1 MNRIEITLYGLLT
14 AALLAWPFSA
24 KAAEVA
30 GIVIIASGD
39 VQAVQA
45 DHSSRALKR
54 RSSFYVGEVI
64 KVAENGKAQIRFT
77 DGTLLSLRP
86 DTEIRVDAFH
96 YEQGGD
102 GAQDKNF
109 FTLLK
114 GGFRTITGAV
124 GKRHPDAYRVSTPVA
139 TIGVRGTNYSVAMD
153 KQLYVGVWQGGV
165 TVSNDKGKLDLG
177 MNAAFNFAQI
187 AGTGQTP
194 KGLISAPAIL
204 LDRTDAVQAARD
216 LHGESR
222 QQPEKPAAQ
231 EGEKKESAAN
241 GEAAA
246 AAATEAIPPSEQPGK
261 PHDGTGTV
269 AKPEEGQPAVAI
281 STPGN
286 NGQAK
291 DSEPATP
298 ITEHLDETNS
308 PAGFASSKESGL
320 APPDTALQA
329 SPPMITTVSP
339 GSILAA
345 ATGGTVFAQPAYT
358 DLNNDGVPDLFT
370 GTDKRLSDAELVS
383 LDRLGLM
390 MSGGNPSPYPILLG
404 KANDGGGGAPLFV
417 RKGVP
422 ATDATFD
429 SAAAVDVIRKGGA
442 SVAAGTLQTDP
453 VYPVSWGTWNGT
465 TANPVLIQTDSTDP
479 TVTTP
484 LATQVFWITALPTAP
499 TAIGSRTG
507 KNIYRNVIAYQG
519 GSSAGPIGALYMAS
533 AIDFATGAVQGDMR
547 IHTSTT
553 DYWDM
558 QFGGTL
564 NSNVL
569 NLSVTA
575 PNSVFNSAVNGK
587 QPANGALDAFFT
599 GANGDAIAGA
609 FDFQTTSGPSSDVDG
624 IFLIDDKPVGDLRL
638 SAAEQG
644 SIDRVG
650 LAVVDNMSTVDPN
663 AAAPLLANA
672 TDGAAGSPILVDT
685 ALNIFGFPNHV
696 MRQGVTTLT
705 NLQANPSYMRPSD
718 SITVTLPVSWGTWNN
733 DLAGAVVDQ
742 YDHEDPLLSAAIA
755 SPVNWMAVVPT
766 TAATVAGLTGVVGY
780 TNLIGMIGTSSG
792 GNIVSPSATATVD
805 FGTAAVSGSMNFN
818 TNAGD
823 IWNSNF
829 SGTLSGPALNITS
842 VNGTVNGATPIAGK
856 INGYLTGPRAE
867 GMAGVFDYEAPSNRA
882 IHAEGSFV
890 LGCGTVCP

>member
-1 MNRIEITLYGLLT
+1 MNRAKIKLYGLLIA
-14 AALLAWPFSA
+14 AALACSFSA
-24 KAAEVA
+24 KADDAA

-45 DHSSRALKR
+45 DHSLRALKR

-64 KVAENGKAQIRFT
+64 KVAENGKAQIRFA

-86 DTEIRVDAFH
+86 DTEIRIDAFH
-96 YEQGGD
+96 YRQGGD
-102 GAQDKNF
+102 SAQDQNF

-114 GGFRTITGAV
+114 GGFRTITGAI
-124 GKRHPDAYRVSTPVA
+124 GKQHPDAYRVSTPVA
-139 TIGVRGTNYSVAMD
+139 TIGVRGTNYSVALD

-187 AGTGQTP
+187 ADAGQTP
-194 KGLISAPAIL
+194 RGLMAAPAIL
-204 LDRTDAVQAARD
+204 LDRADAIQAVRD
-216 LHGESR
+216 IHDASR
-222 QQPEKPAAQ
+222 HVAEKPAAQ
-231 EGEKKESAAN
+231 DAKIEESAAN
-241 GEAAA
+241 GETTA
-246 AAATEAIPPSEQPGK
+246 AAATG
-261 PHDGTGTV
+261 
-269 AKPEEGQPAVAI
+269 
-281 STPGN
+281 
-286 NGQAK
+286 
-291 DSEPATP
+291 ATP
-298 ITEHLDETNS
+298 AHDEQVKSSLPAGSVAGNLDENNL
-308 PAGFASSKESGL
+308 PAGFANPKVNGIAPTDTVITLLPPLMSTAIQDGFL
-320 APPDTALQA
+320 A
-329 SPPMITTVSP
+329 M
-339 GSILAA
+339 

-358 DLNNDGVPDLFT
+358 DLNNDGVPDLFA

-404 KANDGGGGAPLFV
+404 KASDGGSGAPLFV

-429 SAAAVDVIRKGGA
+429 SAAAIDVIRKGGA
-442 SVAAGTLQTDP
+442 SLVAGTPQTDP
-453 VYPVSWGTWNGT
+453 VYPASWGTWNGT
-465 TANPVLIQTDSTDP
+465 SANPVLVQTDSTDP
-479 TVTTP
+479 TVATP
-484 LATQVFWITALPTAP
+484 LATQVFWLTALPTAP
-499 TAIGSRTG
+499 AAIGSLTG

-575 PNSVFNSAVNGK
+575 PNSVFNSAANGK

-599 GANGDAIAGA
+599 GVNGDAIAGA

-624 IFLIDDKPVGDLRL
+624 IFLVDDKPVGDLRL

-650 LAVVDNMSTVDPN
+650 LAVVDNMSTADPL
-663 AAAPLLANA
+663 AVAPLVAKA

-685 ALNIFGFPNHV
+685 TLNAFGFPNHV
-696 MRQGVTTLT
+696 MRQGGTTLT

-718 SITVTLPVSWGTWNN
+718 SVTVTLPVSWGSWNN
-733 DLAGAVVDQ
+733 DLAGAVTDQ
-742 YDHEDPLLSAAIA
+742 YDHEDPLLTTAVAR
-755 SPVNWMAVVPT
+755 PVNWMTVVPT
-766 TAATVAGLTGVVGY
+766 AAATVAGLTGVVGY
-780 TNLIGMIGTSSG
+780 TNLIGLTGTSSG

-805 FGTAAVSGSMNFN
+805 FGTAAVSGNMNFN

-823 IWNSNF
+823 VWNSNF
-829 SGTLSGPALNITS
+829 SGTLNGPALNITS
-842 VNGTVNGATPIAGK
+842 VSGTVNGATPIAGTV
-856 INGYLTGPRAE
+856 NGYLTGPRAE

>member
-1 MNRIEITLYGLLT
+1 MNRAKIKLYGLLIA
-14 AALLAWPFSA
+14 AALACSFSA
-24 KAAEVA
+24 KADDAA

-45 DHSSRALKR
+45 DHSLRALKR

-64 KVAENGKAQIRFT
+64 KVAENGKAQIRFA

-86 DTEIRVDAFH
+86 DTEIRIDAFH
-96 YEQGGD
+96 YRQGGD
-102 GAQDKNF
+102 GAQDQNF

-124 GKRHPDAYRVSTPVA
+124 GKQHPDAYRVNTPVA
-139 TIGVRGTNYSVAMD
+139 TIGVRGTNYSVALD

-187 AGTGQTP
+187 AGAAQMP
-194 KGLISAPAIL
+194 KGLLAAPAIL
-204 LDRTDAVQAARD
+204 LDRTDAIQAVRD
-216 LHGESR
+216 IHDASR
-222 QQPEKPAAQ
+222 LVAEKPAAQ
-231 EGEKKESAAN
+231 EAEKKESAAN
-241 GEAAA
+241 GETAA
-246 AAATEAIPPSEQPGK
+246 AAATGATSAPERPGEPQHNISIAANPEQGQAAVATAAPA
-261 PHDGTGTV
+261 HDGQVKSSLPAGSV
-269 AKPEEGQPAVAI
+269 A
-281 STPGN
+281 GN
-286 NGQAK
+286 
-291 DSEPATP
+291 
-298 ITEHLDETNS
+298 LDENNL
-308 PAGFASSKESGL
+308 PAGFVMAKVNGL
-320 APPDTALQA
+320 APTDTVITLL
-329 SPPMITTVSP
+329 PPMMN
-339 GSILAA
+339 AA
-345 ATGGTVFAQPAYT
+345 IQGDVLTMATGGTVFAQPAYT
-358 DLNNDGVPDLFT
+358 DLNNDGVPDLFAS
-370 GTDKRLSDAELVS
+370 TDKRLTDAELVS

-404 KANDGGGGAPLFV
+404 KASDGGSGAPLFV

-429 SAAAVDVIRKGGA
+429 GAAAIDVIRKGDA
-442 SVAAGTLQTDP
+442 SLVAGTPQTDP
-453 VYPVSWGTWNGT
+453 VYPASWGTWNGT
-465 TANPVLIQTDSTDP
+465 SANPVLVQTDSTDP
-479 TVTTP
+479 TVATP
-484 LATQVFWITALPTAP
+484 LATQVFWLTALPTAP
-499 TAIGSRTG
+499 AAIGSLTG

-575 PNSVFNSAVNGK
+575 PNSVFNSAANGK

-599 GANGDAIAGA
+599 GVNGDAIAGA

-624 IFLIDDKPVGDLRL
+624 IFLVDDKPVGDLRL

-650 LAVVDNMSTVDPN
+650 LAVVDNMSTADPL
-663 AAAPLLANA
+663 AVAPLVAKA

-685 ALNIFGFPNHV
+685 TLNAFGFPNHV
-696 MRQGVTTLT
+696 MRQGGTTLT

-718 SITVTLPVSWGTWNN
+718 SVVVTLPVSWGSWNN
-733 DLAGAVVDQ
+733 DLAGAVTDQ
-742 YDHEDPLLSAAIA
+742 YDHEDPLLTTAVAR
-755 SPVNWMAVVPT
+755 PVNWMTVVPT
-766 TAATVAGLTGVVGY
+766 AAATVAGLTGVVGY
-780 TNLIGMIGTSSG
+780 TNLIGLTGTSSG

-805 FGTAAVSGSMNFN
+805 FGTAAVSGNMNFN

-823 IWNSNF
+823 VWNSNF
-829 SGTLSGPALNITS
+829 SGTLNGPALNITS
-842 VNGTVNGATPIAGK
+842 VSGTVNGATPIAGTV
-856 INGYLTGPRAE
+856 NGYLTGPRAE